1 MAEATV
7 AGEKGWRERLEIMN
21 ELPCRNEWWW
31 RLACTVA
38 QGVLGVTIANLDLLV
53 GT

>member
-1 MAEATV
+1 
-7 AGEKGWRERLEIMN
+7 MN

-31 RLACTVA
+31 RLVHTVA
-38 QGVLGVTIANLDLLV
+38 QVVLGVAIANLDLLV